1 MKITR
6 IVATSSQ
13 RLFARKAALSSGS
26 SSACAERLKM
36 PRPKNATGTQASQR
50 SDRFVLKPRMLCRRS
65 IGPSSRLASWRAFR
79 LPDGEFKAVV
89 MKRKRNCGSD
99 CREDRL
105 TDLRCTCRHTFQ
117 VAIVTKPAIASLERH
132 ACLARESCRVQIGM
146 RRGRLPPLST
156 GLAGTILHSEHLPCL
171 PARTH

>member
-36 PRPKNATGTQASQR
+36 PRPKRATGTQASQR
-50 SDRFVLKPRMLCRRS
+50 SARFVLKPRMLCRRS

-79 LPDGEFKAVV
+79 LPDGVFRAVV
-89 MKRKRNCGSD
+89 MKRKRNCRSD
-99 CREDRL
+99 CRDDRL
-105 TDLRCTCRHTFQ
+105 TDLRCTCRYTFQ
-117 VAIVTKPAIASLERH
+117 VAVVTKPAIASPERR

-146 RRGRLPPLST
+146 RWGILPPLST
-156 GLAGTILHSEHLPCL
+156 RLLGTALRSGHLRCL
-171 PARTH
+171 PVRTH